1 MTTTPATHRAW
12 SDIHPDFKTT
22 DAEGRRLVLQ
32 DVPGCGTCLVPW
44 VGPGRGTDDANEIEG
59 G

>member
-1 MTTTPATHRAW
+1 MTITPATHRAW

-32 DVPGCGTCLVPW
+32 DVPGSGTCLVPW
-44 VGPGRGTDDANEIEG
+44 VGPGQGTDETEG
-59 G
+59 D